1 MKYIYI
7 HYFFLILIVLF
18 FSFINSRSK
27 KDTKVTKDTKDK
39 KENFTSQINSYY
51 RPISRQYRLTVEHY
65 KNQAKKKYTET
76 VDYIYKKI
84 GLK

>member
-7 HYFFLILIVLF
+7 HYFFLILIILF
-18 FSFINSRSK
+18 FSFINSKSENDK
-27 KDTKVTKDTKDK
+27 NDKNDK
-39 KENFTSQINSYY
+39 KENFTSQIKSYY
-51 RPISRQYRLTVEHY
+51 RPLYRQCRLSIENY
-65 KNQAKKKYTET
+65 KNQAKKKYSET

>member
-7 HYFFLILIVLF
+7 HYFFLILIILF
-18 FSFINSRSK
+18 FSFINSKSENDK
-27 KDTKVTKDTKDK
+27 NDK
-39 KENFTSQINSYY
+39 KENFTSQIKSYY
-51 RPISRQYRLTVEHY
+51 RPLYRQCRLSIENY
-65 KNQAKKKYTET
+65 KNQAKKKYSET

>member
-7 HYFFLILIVLF
+7 HYFFLILIILF
-18 FSFINSRSK
+18 FSFINSKSEN
-27 KDTKVTKDTKDK
+27 DK
-39 KENFTSQINSYY
+39 KENFTSQIKSYY
-51 RPISRQYRLTVEHY
+51 RPIYRQYRLTLENY
-65 KNQAKKKYTET
+65 INQTKKKYTET